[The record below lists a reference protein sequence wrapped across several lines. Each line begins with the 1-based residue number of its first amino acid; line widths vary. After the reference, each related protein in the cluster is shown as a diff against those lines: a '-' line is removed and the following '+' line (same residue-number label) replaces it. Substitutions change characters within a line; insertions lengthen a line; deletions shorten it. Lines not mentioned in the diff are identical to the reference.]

1 MGFQGLEEA
10 AGLVEEQNGAEKGL
24 SEQSTEYSERMQKFP
39 VYLTRTVMVIYIL
52 TMILLG
58 VLGRPL
64 ASYIAKITGLQ

>member
-1 MGFQGLEEA
+1 MGQ
-10 AGLVEEQNGAEKGL
+10 KKDCR
-24 SEQSTEYSERMQKFP
+24 TEYSERMQKFP

>member
-10 AGLVEEQNGAEKGL
+10 AGLVEEQNGL